1 MKFTR
6 KPPLFDKFINVM
18 KIHDYYSVI
27 NLAEII
33 IQLYTKAKLTI
44 VKFEGQSFFVRI
56 IYKPSVFRLT
66 MYLKNI

>member
-1 MKFTR
+1 MKYTR

-33 IQLYTKAKLTI
+33 IQL
-44 VKFEGQSFFVRI
+44 
-56 IYKPSVFRLT
+56 
-66 MYLKNI
+66 